1 MIEEPRT
8 GQPADRRTLSEG
20 SPAARIIVVDDDPQ
34 VRSLLRTLLKSRGYG
49 VEEFGAAEP
58 ALERIRAE
66 PPDLVFLDLQLPD
79 RSGHSVLEEI
89 RSQAATRL
97 LPVVM
102 LTGFASSDEKVRA
115 YELGVTDFLAKPFS
129 PDELLPRVRSLVL
142 LKLFADDLEYAEHMI
157 VTLARTID
165 ARDPYTAGHSARVA
179 EYAALVARRMG
190 VDENTLLELRRG
202 ALFHDLGKIAVPD
215 AVLLKPGPLTAE
227 ERRVIQ
233 IHPVVGRELLAPMK
247 AMLRV
252 LPIVHSHHERLDGS
266 GYPDGRADSDLPLTV
281 RIVTV
286 SDIFDALTTTRIYR
300 GALSRQETYE
310 IMEDEVRRGW
320 WDGDVVRE
328 LRAAVTEMDGHPAP
342 GAEPS

>member
-1 MIEEPRT
+1 MKQR
-8 GQPADRRTLSEG
+8 PAVRPDDWTEDSGG
-20 SPAARIIVVDDDPQ
+20 SPSARIFVVDDDPQ

-49 VEEFGAAEP
+49 VEEFGAGEP
-58 ALERIRAE
+58 ALERIRTD

-89 RSQAATRL
+89 RSNLATRL

-102 LTGFASSDEKVRA
+102 LTGFATSEQKVRA

-142 LKLFADDLEYAEHMI
+142 LKLFADEHEHAEHMI

-179 EYAALVARRMG
+179 DYAELVARRMG
-190 VDENTLLELRRG
+190 FEETTLLELRRG

-215 AVLLKPGPLTAE
+215 AVLLKPGPLSAE
-227 ERRVIQ
+227 ERGVIQ
-233 IHPVVGRELLAPMK
+233 KHPVVGTELLAPMNT
-247 AMLRV
+247 MLKT
-252 LPIVHSHHERLDGS
+252 LPIVRFHHERLDGS
-266 GYPDGRADSDLPLTV
+266 GYPDGRSGADLPLTI

-286 SDIFDALTTTRIYR
+286 ADIFDALTTARVYR
-300 GALSRQETYE
+300 VALSREAAYE
-310 IMEDEVRRGW
+310 IMEDEVGRGW
-320 WDGDVVRE
+320 WDGEVLRE
-328 LRAAVTEMDGHPAP
+328 LQAAL
-342 GAEPS
+342 AERDVISLPTAT